1 MIGWKDERNKTYFV
15 CFNISHICI
24 GWKRWNGDNTSKSGL
39 FFQLVSAVAVLK
51 GHEDLWFTSIEDYL
65 TLFYNWRQFL
75 RSHPET
81 KNNGS
86 EQTVCIIWL
95 RLGLGSDHVVWKSQ
109 VLWSRSFFTVLVFLL
124 MSQLMLCMFL
134 SCSMIMNFPWL
145 LKPWSCFLKCLQAGI
160 ALGFLT
166 PFCGYW
172 PYCWIL
178 FLIYQHI
185 EYCRYSIL
193 VGK

>member
-1 MIGWKDERNKTYFV
+1 MKGTRHFV

-24 GWKRWNGDNTSKSGL
+24 GWKRWNGDNNSKSGL

-75 RSHPET
+75 RPHPET

-109 VLWSRSFFTVLVFLL
+109 VLWSRFLTVLVFLL

-134 SCSMIMNFPWL
+134 SYSYDNEFSMIFKTMIVLFEMSASWYCIRIFDTL
-145 LKPWSCFLKCLQAGI
+145 LL
-160 ALGFLT
+160 LT
-166 PFCGYW
+166 LLLNAVSDLPTN
-172 PYCWIL
+172 WIL
-178 FLIYQHI
+178 QI
-185 EYCRYSIL
+185 
-193 VGK
+193 